1 MNFLE
6 ELEWRGLLKD
16 VTNKENLQK
25 RMADPIT
32 LYCGYDPTA
41 DSLHV
46 GHLQQLILLK
56 RYQKEGHHPIA
67 LIGGATGMI
76 GDPRP
81 TTERSLLSNEDLQHN
96 IKCLSEQ
103 ITGILN
109 SDNNP
114 VKIVNN
120 AEWLGEM
127 TMLEFLRDYGK
138 FFSVNTML
146 AKDTIASRLSTG
158 ISFTEFSYTIL
169 QAIDYLHLYENHNVE
184 LQVGGSDQWGN
195 LVSGTD
201 LIRKVKGHEVEVFG
215 ATSYLITK
223 SDGSKFGKSEGENIW
238 LDPKRTDA
246 YTFYQYF
253 VNCSDDDI
261 VDFTRR
267 LSMTT
272 PEEINALEAE
282 FKEAPHKRAM
292 QIALAKELTLL
303 LHGEEGLAT
312 AEAMT
317 QALFSGNVQ
326 DLTSNQIR
334 SAFADSNTIDV
345 SEDQNLV
352 DLLIETKIM
361 PSKREARQMIGQG
374 AISVNGHVIKDLDYV
389 VTKEQAFDKSLTLI
403 RKGKKTYYI
412 LNHE

>member
-184 LQVGGSDQWGN
+184 LQIGGSDQWGN

-246 YTFYQYF
+246 YAFYQYF

-374 AISVNGHVIKDLDYV
+374 AISVNGQVIKDLDYV

>member
-138 FFSVNTML
+138 FF
-146 AKDTIASRLSTG
+146 
-158 ISFTEFSYTIL
+158 
-169 QAIDYLHLYENHNVE
+169 
-184 LQVGGSDQWGN
+184 
-195 LVSGTD
+195 
-201 LIRKVKGHEVEVFG
+201 
-215 ATSYLITK
+215 
-223 SDGSKFGKSEGENIW
+223 
-238 LDPKRTDA
+238 
-246 YTFYQYF
+246 
-253 VNCSDDDI
+253 
-261 VDFTRR
+261 
-267 LSMTT
+267 
-272 PEEINALEAE
+272 
-282 FKEAPHKRAM
+282 
-292 QIALAKELTLL
+292 
-303 LHGEEGLAT
+303 
-312 AEAMT
+312 
-317 QALFSGNVQ
+317 
-326 DLTSNQIR
+326 
-334 SAFADSNTIDV
+334 
-345 SEDQNLV
+345 
-352 DLLIETKIM
+352 
-361 PSKREARQMIGQG
+361 
-374 AISVNGHVIKDLDYV
+374 
-389 VTKEQAFDKSLTLI
+389 
-403 RKGKKTYYI
+403 
-412 LNHE
+412 

>member
-246 YTFYQYF
+246 YAFYQYF

>member
-184 LQVGGSDQWGN
+184 LQIGGSDQWGN

-246 YTFYQYF
+246 YAFYQYF

>member
-246 YTFYQYF
+246 YAFYQYF

-374 AISVNGHVIKDLDYV
+374 AISVNGQVIKDLDYV

>member
-169 QAIDYLHLYENHNVE
+169 QAIDYLHLHENHNVE

-246 YTFYQYF
+246 YAFYQYF

-374 AISVNGHVIKDLDYV
+374 AISINGHVIKDLDYV

>member
-334 SAFADSNTIDV
+334 SAFADSNTINV

>member
-246 YTFYQYF
+246 YAFYQYF

-303 LHGEEGLAT
+303 LHGEEGLET

-326 DLTSNQIR
+326 DLTSYQIR

>member
-81 TTERSLLSNEDLQHN
+81 TTERSLLSNEDLQYN

-334 SAFADSNTIDV
+334 SAFADSNTINV

>member
-303 LHGEEGLAT
+303 LHGEEGLET

-334 SAFADSNTIDV
+334 SAFTDSNTINV

>member
-246 YTFYQYF
+246 YAFYQYF

-326 DLTSNQIR
+326 DLTSDQIR

>member
-326 DLTSNQIR
+326 DLTSHQIR
-334 SAFADSNTIDV
+334 SAFADSNTINV

>member
-267 LSMTT
+267 LSMTS

>member
-282 FKEAPHKRAM
+282 FKEVPHKRAM

-334 SAFADSNTIDV
+334 SAFADSNTINV

>member
-1 MNFLE
+1 MNFIE
-6 ELEWRGLLKD
+6 ELAWRGLLKD
-16 VTNKENLQK
+16 VTNRENLEK
-25 RMADPIT
+25 RMETPIT

-96 IKCLSEQ
+96 IKCLGEQ
-103 ITGILN
+103 ISSILN

-120 AEWLGEM
+120 ADWLGNLG
-127 TMLEFLRDYGK
+127 MLEFLRDYGK
-138 FFSVNTML
+138 FFSINTML

-169 QAIDYLHLYENHNVE
+169 QAIDYLHLYENYDVE
-184 LQVGGSDQWGN
+184 LQIGGSDQWGN

-223 SDGSKFGKSEGENIW
+223 SDGSKFGKSEGDNIW
-238 LDPKRTDA
+238 LDPAKTDA

-267 LSMTT
+267 LSMKT
-272 PEEINALEAE
+272 PTEIDELEAS
-282 FKEAPHKRAM
+282 FKLEPHKRSM
-292 QIALAKELTLL
+292 QKALAYELTLL
-303 LHGEEGLAT
+303 LHGQSGLDL
-312 AEAMT
+312 AMKMT
-317 QALFSGNVQ
+317 DALFSGNVQ
-326 DLTSNQIR
+326 DLSGDQIK
-334 SAFADSNTIDV
+334 SAFSDANAISV
-345 SEDQNLV
+345 SDDQNIV
-352 DLLIETKIM
+352 NLLIETKIM
-361 PSKREARQMIGQG
+361 PSKREARQMINQG
-374 AISVNGHVIKDLDYV
+374 AISINGNVIKDLDFI
-389 VTKEQAFDKSLTLI
+389 VTKAEAFDESVTLI
-403 RKGKKTYYI
+403 RKGKRTYYI

>member
-326 DLTSNQIR
+326 DLTSDQIR

>member
-1 MNFLE
+1 MNFIE
-6 ELEWRGLLKD
+6 ELAWRGLLKD
-16 VTNKENLQK
+16 VTNRENLEK
-25 RMADPIT
+25 RMETPIT

-96 IKCLSEQ
+96 IKCLGEQ
-103 ITGILN
+103 ISSILN

-120 AEWLGEM
+120 ADWLGNLG
-127 TMLEFLRDYGK
+127 MLEFLRDYGK
-138 FFSVNTML
+138 FFSINTML

-169 QAIDYLHLYENHNVE
+169 QAIDYLHLYENYDVE
-184 LQVGGSDQWGN
+184 LQIGGSDQWGN

-223 SDGSKFGKSEGENIW
+223 SDGSKFGKSEGDNIW
-238 LDPKRTDA
+238 LDPAKTDA

-267 LSMTT
+267 LSMKT
-272 PEEINALEAE
+272 PTEIDELEAS
-282 FKEAPHKRAM
+282 FKLEPHKRSM
-292 QIALAKELTLL
+292 QKALAYELTLL
-303 LHGEEGLAT
+303 LHGQSGLDL
-312 AEAMT
+312 AMKMT
-317 QALFSGNVQ
+317 DALFSGNVQ
-326 DLTSNQIR
+326 DLSGDQIK
-334 SAFADSNTIDV
+334 SAFSDANAISV
-345 SEDQNLV
+345 SDDQNIV
-352 DLLIETKIM
+352 NLLIETKIM
-361 PSKREARQMIGQG
+361 PSKREARQMINQG
-374 AISVNGHVIKDLDYV
+374 AISINGEIIKDLEFTI
-389 VTKEQAFDKSLTLI
+389 TKAAAFDERITLV
-403 RKGKKTYYI
+403 RRGKKNYTI
-412 LNHE
+412 INHI

>member
-1 MNFLE
+1 MNFIE
-6 ELEWRGLLKD
+6 ELAWRGLLKD
-16 VTNKENLQK
+16 VTNRENLEK
-25 RMADPIT
+25 RMETPIT

-96 IKCLSEQ
+96 IKCLGEQ
-103 ITGILN
+103 ISSILN

-120 AEWLGEM
+120 ADWLGNLG
-127 TMLEFLRDYGK
+127 MLEFLRDYGK
-138 FFSVNTML
+138 FFSINTML

-169 QAIDYLHLYENHNVE
+169 QAIDYLHLYENYDVE
-184 LQVGGSDQWGN
+184 LQIGGSDQWGN

-223 SDGSKFGKSEGENIW
+223 SDGSKFGKSEGDNIW
-238 LDPKRTDA
+238 LDPAKTDA

-267 LSMTT
+267 LSMKT
-272 PEEINALEAE
+272 PTEIDELEAS
-282 FKEAPHKRAM
+282 FKLEPHKRSM
-292 QIALAKELTLL
+292 QKALAYELTLL
-303 LHGEEGLAT
+303 LHGQSGLDL
-312 AEAMT
+312 AMKMT
-317 QALFSGNVQ
+317 DALFSGNVQ
-326 DLTSNQIR
+326 DLSGDQIK
-334 SAFADSNTIDV
+334 SAFSDANAISV
-345 SEDQNLV
+345 SDDQNIV
-352 DLLIETKIM
+352 NLLIETKIM
-361 PSKREARQMIGQG
+361 PSKREARQMINQG
-374 AISVNGHVIKDLDYV
+374 AISINGNVIKDLDYI
-389 VTKEQAFDKSLTLI
+389 VTKAEAFDESVTLI
-403 RKGKKTYYI
+403 RKGKRTYYI

>member
-1 MNFLE
+1 MNFIE
-6 ELEWRGLLKD
+6 ELAWRGLLKD
-16 VTNKENLQK
+16 VTNRENLEK
-25 RMADPIT
+25 RMETPIT

-96 IKCLSEQ
+96 IKCLGEQ
-103 ITGILN
+103 ISSILN

-120 AEWLGEM
+120 ADWLGNLG
-127 TMLEFLRDYGK
+127 MLEFLRDYGK
-138 FFSVNTML
+138 FFSINTML

-169 QAIDYLHLYENHNVE
+169 QAIDYLHLYENYDVE
-184 LQVGGSDQWGN
+184 LQIGGSDQWGN

-223 SDGSKFGKSEGENIW
+223 SDGSKFGKSEGDNIW
-238 LDPKRTDA
+238 LDPAKTDA

-267 LSMTT
+267 LSMKT
-272 PEEINALEAE
+272 PTEIDELEAS
-282 FKEAPHKRAM
+282 FKLEPHKRSM
-292 QIALAKELTLL
+292 QKALAYELTLL
-303 LHGEEGLAT
+303 LHGQSGLDL
-312 AEAMT
+312 AMKMT
-317 QALFSGNVQ
+317 DALFSGNVQ
-326 DLTSNQIR
+326 DLSGDQIK
-334 SAFADSNTIDV
+334 SAFSDANAISVRD
-345 SEDQNLV
+345 DQNIV
-352 DLLIETKIM
+352 NLLIETKIM
-361 PSKREARQMIGQG
+361 PSKREARQMINQG
-374 AISVNGHVIKDLDYV
+374 AISINGNVIKDLDYI
-389 VTKEQAFDKSLTLI
+389 VTKAEAFDESVTLI
-403 RKGKKTYYI
+403 RKGKRTYYI